1 MTSSE
6 ALPAGKSTI
15 RVRFKYDCGSMAK
28 GGAVKM
34 FVNDKQVADG
44 RVDETIF
51 VHFLRRRDLRHRA
64 RHRLTSQ

>member
-1 MTSSE
+1 
-6 ALPAGKSTI
+6 
-15 RVRFKYDCGSMAK
+15 MAK

-64 RHRLTSQ
+64 RQRLTSQ

>member
-1 MTSSE
+1 
-6 ALPAGKSTI
+6 
-15 RVRFKYDCGSMAK
+15 MAK

-64 RHRLTSQ
+64 RHRLTCQWSTRVAALSRDVSAHPVVG